1 MDENQKL
8 AAEYTEAGVEL
19 LPETAPV
26 EEPKVEE
33 PKPESTPE
41 TPVAEPKPEEPTEL
55 LQTEPDAKPAKRPVY
70 SVYDDLKGKRKEVKT
85 ERELRESAERERDEL
100 KAKLDAVSTATTQA
114 ERSDAVDDLEA
125 FAKENDVDPA
135 YLRKMQQ
142 VFLKGLPQATV
153 DTEALERFK
162 EWEKNNSQA
171 IESQSF
177 EKEFHSTLPTLK
189 TMFPDASADEVSLI
203 RTKLDELAHTD
214 QYHDK
219 ELDYVIYKNQDSIK
233 ALISPKKRGI
243 ESKGRVDA
251 TAPTFDFDPN
261 ADISKMSDK
270 EVAEWEKA
278 YSQMGKTSELS
289 MDSQGKRIFI

>member
-1 MDENQKL
+1 MSTEEEKL

-26 EEPKVEE
+26 AEPKADEPKLEDKPEPPVEE
-33 PKPESTPE
+33 
-41 TPVAEPKPEEPTEL
+41 VKPEEPPEPLKTEL
-55 LQTEPDAKPAKRPVY
+55 DTKPAKRSIYV
-70 SVYDDLKGKRKEVKT
+70 DLKETRKEVKT
-85 ERELRESAERERDEL
+85 ERELREQAERERDEL
-100 KAKLDAVSTATTQA
+100 KVKLEAVSTASTPA

-125 FAKENDVDPA
+125 FAKEIDADPA
-135 YLRKMQQ
+135 YLKKMQQ
-142 VFLKGLPQATV
+142 VFLKGLPQQTV

-171 IESQSF
+171 IEAQSF
-177 EKEFHSTLPTLK
+177 EKEFQSTLPTIK
-189 TMFPDASADEVSLI
+189 TMFPDASADEVGLI

-219 ELDYVIYKNQDSIK
+219 ELDYVIFKNQDSIK

-251 TAPTFDFDPN
+251 TAPTFTFDPN
-261 ADISKMSDK
+261 ADITKMSDK
-270 EVAEWEKA
+270 EAAEWEKA
-278 YSQMGKTSELS
+278 YSEMGKTSELS
-289 MDSQGKRIFI
+289 IDSQGKKIFI